1 MDQALYPINAC
12 VDHGCRTDRS
22 SNDRSTPM
30 NKIAIG
36 FLAAMLVIPAAW
48 AGNSPK
54 EEANKKLVT
63 EFYERVLNQKDLDA
77 IDKYVGP
84 YKQHNP
90 MAADGPEGLK
100 GFIAYLRKN
109 APQSHFEFKKVFADG
124 DYVILHMHA
133 VFAPGTRGQAIVDIF
148 KVDNGKIIEHWDVIQ
163 DIPEKPANGNTMF

>member
-1 MDQALYPINAC
+1 
-12 VDHGCRTDRS
+12 
-22 SNDRSTPM
+22 M
-30 NKIAIG
+30 NKIAVAL
-36 FLAAMLVIPAAW
+36 LAAVFATSAAW

-90 MAADGPEGLK
+90 MAGDGPEGLK
-100 GFIAYLRKN
+100 GFIAYLRKS
-109 APQSHFEFKKVFADG
+109 APQSRFEFKRVFADG

-133 VFAPGTRGQAIVDIF
+133 VFVPGTRGQAIVDIF
-148 KVDNGKIIEHWDVIQ
+148 KVDNGRIVEHWDVIQ
-163 DIPEKPANGNTMF
+163 EIPEKPANGNSMF